1 MYMVAVPL
9 GVVDGEKLP
18 HCALPQVTFQVTPA
32 LALSLPTTAVRFALV
47 PPPSDA
53 GGAGLSETVMGAPG
67 AEMVMVA
74 TAVLVESVTDD
85 AVMVIEAGLG
95 TVAGAVYTVAAPL
108 AVFAAE
114 KAPQCALPQA
124 TLQAT
129 PAFAL
134 SLLTMAVRLAVLPAS
149 TESGGWG
156 LMLMLMLGGGF
167 EPPSP
172 PQPAIPMA
180 RARAEMK

>member
-1 MYMVAVPL
+1 
-9 GVVDGEKLP
+9 
-18 HCALPQVTFQVTPA
+18 
-32 LALSLPTTAVRFALV
+32 
-47 PPPSDA
+47 
-53 GGAGLSETVMGAPG
+53 
-67 AEMVMVA
+67 MVMVA